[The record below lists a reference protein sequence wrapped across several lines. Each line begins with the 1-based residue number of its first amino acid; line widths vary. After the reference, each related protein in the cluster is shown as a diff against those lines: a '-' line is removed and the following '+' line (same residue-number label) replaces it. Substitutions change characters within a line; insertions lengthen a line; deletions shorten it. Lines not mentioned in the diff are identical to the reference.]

1 MIRVLPVRMGLGG
14 ENVLASSGHS
24 LAKLAD
30 RLSCKFS
37 IPFMM
42 CYPRL
47 ALLLCWGV
55 CAAFAAEKS
64 AAFELRD
71 GDRVVFLGD
80 TLIEREQYHGWVEL
94 MLTSRF
100 PERNVTFRNLGWS
113 GDTPVG
119 ESRFG
124 LSLLQAGKE
133 PANEGWTQ
141 LVKQIEDT
149 KPTVVFL
156 GYGMAASF
164 EGEAGQEKFRTE
176 YQRLLDMI
184 AKVSPGA
191 RVVLVGTVRHETL
204 GAPWADPA
212 RHNAELERTSAVVR
226 EIAAERSATFFPLH
240 EALRAPMDRATAANG
255 GKLTDNGI
263 HLNSGGYRAA
273 AEALEDQLFG
283 GGQPGAW
290 RTSPAVDPLRQAIL
304 RKNEWFF
311 HRSRPANMAY
321 IFGFRKREQGNNA
334 VEVLKFDEFVTAEE
348 KRIGQLRALKPGLN
362 IPELPRRVGNL
373 VTKSTPQPHPQ
384 FKLDDAV
391 EVTLWA
397 ENPLLNKPLHMNFDP
412 QGRLW
417 VASSAVYPQIEP
429 GQAPTD
435 KIIVLEDTTGAG
447 RADKATV
454 FADGLLIPTGVE
466 PGDGGVYVAQST
478 ELLHFKDTNGDGKAD
493 VRRIVQSG
501 FGTEDTHHNL
511 HSLRWG
517 PDGRLYMNQS
527 VYTRTDTETPTGIVR
542 LRAGGIF
549 RMDPRN
555 QEMEIL
561 YRGWINSWGYQFD
574 EFGQSF
580 ATDGAGGSGVS
591 WAVPGA
597 TYRTLAPA
605 RRELQSVSP
614 GAYPKFSGLE
624 IMRSAQFP
632 DDWQGDMI
640 TSDFRAH
647 RVVRFKISDQGSAY
661 VTKEMPDVMR
671 TTDSTFRPLD
681 VKLGPDGALYLADWS
696 NPIIQH
702 GEVDFRDTRRDKE
715 HGRIWRI
722 AAKGRPALARTD
734 FRKLDNPAL
743 LDRLLSKNSY
753 DQAQAK
759 RILVERGA
767 ERVQADLA
775 SWTAK
780 QTVPTARMQALWAH
794 QALNLPVATLVAE
807 LVVIGDPRIRAA
819 GVRVLPVAAS
829 LAPLTTLVADANPRV
844 RLEAVRAL
852 GKLGTARAA
861 ELALTILDQPMD
873 AFLDY
878 ALWLTM
884 NELATPWLGAV
895 RSGAWSFQGRE
906 AQLAFGLKAVE
917 PTLAVE
923 VLAQL
928 LTDRTLPRNGSGP
941 WIELIGSAGG
951 PREQRRLFDTLLA
964 NGFDE
969 TAVPPALGALVAAA
983 RLRGVKPEGD
993 LAKLAALLESASA
1006 AIRVAALPLVG
1017 TWKLTALTPIVVRRA
1032 GDVATS
1038 PAERT
1043 AALGALRELG
1053 GATVIA
1059 ELRTLSRS
1067 AASPAI
1073 QREAVVALAG
1083 VDLTA
1088 AMPDVLRV
1096 LAATTVEA
1104 DAQALWRALLAVK
1117 GASPRLAAE
1126 LPKAKLP
1133 PAVAKAG
1140 LRPAREGGQNQ
1151 PLVQAL
1157 IKSAGL
1163 TLSEAQLTP
1172 EELQTLARQ
1181 ALAVGDAAR
1190 GERIYR
1196 RPELACMVC
1205 HAIGGA
1211 GGKVGP
1217 DMTSIGA
1224 SAPTDYLVE
1233 SLLYPSAKIK
1243 EGYHSVII
1251 TTKDQQELSGMI
1263 TRETATEIM
1272 LRNAANQEV
1281 QVAVKNIAKRT
1292 SAGSLMP
1299 AGLIDGLLP
1308 EERLDLVKFLSQL
1321 GRPGEFDAAKGGVAR
1336 AWNLYTVTSKNQH
1349 LGVERVVRGDDTLA
1363 GWEPMLTLVSGVLPG
1378 ELIASTYQA
1387 IATTRGLY
1395 AATRFEAARNG
1406 KVNLTVVGGLKDAWL
1421 NGVPVK
1427 AGAQMT
1433 VEARAGANRLV
1444 LQLDEA
1450 QVRTGLTV
1458 RSGEVSFV
1466 EP

>member
-1 MIRVLPVRMGLGG
+1 MLACFVLLA
-14 ENVLASSGHS
+14 VLN
-24 LAKLAD
+24 
-30 RLSCKFS
+30 RL
-37 IPFMM
+37 P
-42 CYPRL
+42 
-47 ALLLCWGV
+47 
-55 CAAFAAEKS
+55 AANAPQL
-64 AAFELRD
+64 ELRD

-94 MLTSRF
+94 MLTARF

-113 GDTPVG
+113 GDTPAG
-119 ESRFG
+119 DSRFG

-141 LVKQIEDT
+141 LVKQIEDA
-149 KPTVVFL
+149 KPTVVFV

-164 EGEAGQEKFRTE
+164 EGEVGREKFRAD
-176 YQRLLDMI
+176 YLRLLDTI

-191 RVVLVGTVRHETL
+191 RIVLVGTVRHENL
-204 GAPWADPA
+204 GTPWADPA

-226 EIAAERSATFFPLH
+226 DIAAQRSATFFPVH
-240 EALRAPMDRATAANG
+240 EALRGPMDRAVAG
-255 GKLTDNGI
+255 SGSGKLTDNGI
-263 HLNSGGYRAA
+263 HLNSSGYRVV
-273 AEALEDQLFG
+273 AEALEDTLFG
-283 GGQPGAW
+283 AGQPGAW
-290 RTSPAVDPLRQAIL
+290 RKSAAAEPLRQAIL

-334 VEVLKFDEFVTAEE
+334 AEVLKFDGFVADEE
-348 KRIGQLRALKPGLN
+348 KRIAQLRLLKPGLDM
-362 IPELPRRVGNL
+362 PEIPRRVGNL
-373 VTKSTPQPHPQ
+373 VMKSTPQPHPQ

-417 VASSAVYPQIEP
+417 VASSEVYPQIEP

-435 KIIVLEDTTGAG
+435 KIIVLEDTTGGG

-454 FADGLLIPTGVE
+454 FADGLLIPTGVA

-478 ELLHFKDTNGDGKAD
+478 ELLHFKDTNSDGKAD

-517 PDGRLYMNQS
+517 ADGRLYMNQS

-555 QEMEIL
+555 QEMEVL
-561 YRGWINSWGYQFD
+561 YRGWINTWGFQFD

-580 ATDGAGGSGVS
+580 ATDGAGSSGVS

-597 TYRTLAPA
+597 TYRTMAPA
-605 RRELQSVSP
+605 RRELESVSP

-624 IMRSAQFP
+624 VLRSAQFP
-632 DDWQGDMI
+632 DDWQGDFI
-640 TSDFRAH
+640 TADFRAH

-671 TTDSTFRPLD
+671 STDSTFRPLD
-681 VKLGPDGALYLADWS
+681 AKLGPDGALYLADWS

-715 HGRIWRI
+715 HGRIWRVT
-722 AAKGRPALARTD
+722 AKGRAPLAKID
-734 FRKLDNPAL
+734 FTKLDNMAL

-759 RILVERGA
+759 RVLVERGSD
-767 ERVQADLA
+767 RVKADLVA
-775 SWTAK
+775 WTTK
-780 QTVPTARMQALWAH
+780 QTAPAARMQALWAH
-794 QALNLPVATLVAE
+794 QALNLPVGVLATE
-807 LVVIGDPRIRAA
+807 LAVTTDPRIRAA
-819 GVRVLPVAAS
+819 AVRVLPEGES
-829 LAPLTTLVADANPRV
+829 LAPLTKLVADANPRV

-852 GKLGTARAA
+852 GKLGTSRAA
-861 ELALTILDQPMD
+861 ELALKVLDQPMD
-873 AFLDY
+873 SFLDY

-884 NELATPWLGAV
+884 NELATPWLAAV
-895 RSGAWSFQGRE
+895 RSGQWSFQGRE
-906 AQLAFGLKAVE
+906 AHLAFGLKAVE
-917 PTLAVE
+917 PTMAGD

-928 LTDRTLPRNGSGP
+928 LTAITLPRDGSGP
-941 WIELIGSAGG
+941 WIELIGSAGSA
-951 PREQRRLFDTLLA
+951 REQRRLFDALLA
-964 NGFDE
+964 NSFD
-969 TAVPPALGALVAAA
+969 ASAAPRALASLVDAS
-983 RLRGVKPEGD
+983 RLRGVRPEGE
-993 LAKLAALLESASA
+993 LTKLSSLLESSVAS
-1006 AIRVAALPLVG
+1006 IRVAALPLVG
-1017 TWKLTALTPIVVRRA
+1017 TWKLTALAPVLVRLA
-1032 GDVATS
+1032 GAEATAA
-1038 PAERT
+1038 PERT
-1043 AALGALRELG
+1043 AAFGALRELG
-1053 GATVIA
+1053 GANVVA
-1059 ELRTLSRS
+1059 ELRKLAR
-1067 AASPAI
+1067 AAGNPSV

-1083 VDLTA
+1083 VDLA
-1088 AMPDVLRV
+1088 VAIPDVLAV
-1096 LAATTVEA
+1096 LAATTIETE
-1104 DAQALWRALLAVK
+1104 AQALWRALLSVK
-1117 GASPRLAAE
+1117 GANVRLATE

-1133 PAVAKAG
+1133 AMVAKAG

-1163 TLSEAQLTP
+1163 TLSEAQLTL
-1172 EELQTLARQ
+1172 EELQTIARQ
-1181 ALAVGDAAR
+1181 ALAVGNAAR

-1196 RPELACMVC
+1196 RPELACLAC

-1217 DMTSIGA
+1217 DLTSIGA

-1233 SLLYPSAKIK
+1233 SVLYPSAKIK

-1251 TTKDQQELSGMI
+1251 TTKDQQELNGMI
-1263 TRETATEIM
+1263 TRETVTEIT

-1281 QVAVKNIAKRT
+1281 QVAVQNVAKRT

-1308 EERLDLVKFLSQL
+1308 EERLDLFKFLAQL

-1336 AWNLYTVTSKNQH
+1336 AWNLYMVVSKNQH
-1349 LGVERVVRGDDTLA
+1349 LGVERVVRGDDTLG
-1363 GWEPMLTLVSGVLPG
+1363 GWEPALSLVSGVLPG
-1378 ELIASTYQA
+1378 DLIASIFPA
-1387 IATTRGLY
+1387 MVNSRGLY
-1395 AATRFEAARNG
+1395 ATTRFEAARPG
-1406 KVNLTVVGGLKDAWL
+1406 KVKFTLVGGVKDAWL
-1421 NGVPVK
+1421 NGTPLK
-1427 AGAQMT
+1427 AGAEMIFD
-1433 VEARAGANRLV
+1433 ARAGANTLV
-1444 LQLDEA
+1444 LQIDEA
-1450 QVRTGLTV
+1450 RVREGITV
-1458 RSGEVSFV
+1458 RSGEVSFQGN
-1466 EP
+1466 